1 MQKDRPDNA
10 LGGTSVVSVLWVGS
24 VKLTLPLPP
33 NRANQSQGQ
42 ARWEWKTK
50 KLYIEGTSRL
60 VGAKALALI
69 AMGGKTLPLGPTEVR
84 VTFYLRNLMD
94 DDNLKARLK
103 FPLDALVQAG
113 ILVDDKRPHCVVPD
127 PEQHIDRKN
136 VRVEIE
142 LVPCKDQT
150 AP

>member
-1 MQKDRPDNA
+1 M
-10 LGGTSVVSVLWVGS
+10 VSVLWVGS

-33 NRANQSQGQ
+33 NRANQTQGK
-42 ARWEWKTK
+42 ARWEWARK
-50 KLYIEGTSRL
+50 KEYIEGTTRL
-60 VGAKALALI
+60 VGAKTLALI
-69 AMGGKTLPLGPTEVR
+69 ALRGKTLPLGPTEVR
-84 VTFYLRNLMD
+84 ATFYLRNLMD

-136 VRVEIE
+136 PRVEVV
-142 LVPCKDQT
+142 LVSLVN
-150 AP
+150 